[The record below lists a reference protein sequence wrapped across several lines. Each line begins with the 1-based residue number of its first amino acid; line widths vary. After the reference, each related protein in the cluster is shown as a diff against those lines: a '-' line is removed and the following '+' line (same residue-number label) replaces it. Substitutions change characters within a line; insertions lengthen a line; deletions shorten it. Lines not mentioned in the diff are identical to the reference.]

1 LSAQQGCCRVSYRR
15 ARVPGGAYFSTVV
28 TERHQPVLIHADLRV
43 RETLLFRMM
52 AEFLLP
58 DHLHAI

>member
-1 LSAQQGCCRVSYRR
+1 
-15 ARVPGGAYFSTVV
+15 VV
-28 TERHQPVLIHADLRV
+28 TERHQPLLIHADLRV